1 MRLTGASASVR
12 ATRTFLATQGAAE
25 SCVRFHV
32 YGTSAIELR
41 VGVGVGDALV
51 FELDELHDGSIVS
64 IGLSVGEKGEYGLR
78 NKRELWRTQLALAKI
93 RKSARALLTLEPKD
107 PKRMF
112 EAPALLRRLQRY
124 GLVEDS
130 EMDLDSVLQMTTQRL
145 LERRLQTKVF
155 KQGLAKSIH
164 HARVLIKQRHIR
176 VGKQVVNV
184 PSFMVRLDSEKHVD
198 FAATSPYGQGR
209 PGRVARKRAAA
220 KAAAAGGGGDGG
232 EESD

>member
-1 MRLTGASASVR
+1 MVKIKYRRNNSKTYNPPRRAFEKERLD
-12 ATRTFLATQGAAE
+12 Q
-25 SCVRFHV
+25 
-32 YGTSAIELR
+32 ELKLC
-41 VGVGVGDALV
+41 G
-51 FELDELHDGSIVS
+51 
-64 IGLSVGEKGEYGLR
+64 KYGLR
-78 NKRELWRTQLALAKI
+78 CKREIWRVQFVLAKM
-93 RKSARALLTLEPKD
+93 RKAARELLTLDPKD
-107 PKRMF
+107 EKRLF
-112 EAPALLRRLQRY
+112 EGPALLRRMIRY
-124 GLVEDS
+124 GLLTE
-130 EMDLDSVLQMTTQRL
+130 EERELDYVLQLTTQKL

>member
-1 MRLTGASASVR
+1 MPKTS
-12 ATRTFLATQGAAE
+12 FLRNY
-25 SCVRFHV
+25 SK
-32 YGTSAIELR
+32 TSKTPRHPFEKERIDGELK
-41 VGVGVGDALV
+41 LV
-51 FELDELHDGSIVS
+51 
-64 IGLSVGEKGEYGLR
+64 GEYGLR

-176 VGKQVVNV
+176 VGKQVVNAL
-184 PSFMVRLDSEKHVD
+184 FHGATTREARRLRGDV
-198 FAATSPYGQGR
+198 ALR
-209 PGRVARKRAAA
+209 PGPAGPRRAQAGRGQEPRP
-220 KAAAAGGGGDGG
+220 AAAAAAARSRTRSYVGRVICNFIFRPLWTLAALTHA
-232 EESD
+232 SARVRA

>member
-1 MRLTGASASVR
+1 MPKTS
-12 ATRTFLATQGAAE
+12 FL
-25 SCVRFHV
+25 RN
-32 YGTSAIELR
+32 YRKTSKTPRRPFEKERIDGELK
-41 VGVGVGDALV
+41 LV
-51 FELDELHDGSIVS
+51 
-64 IGLSVGEKGEYGLR
+64 GEYGLR
-78 NKRELWRTQLALAKI
+78 CKRELWRTQLALAKL
-93 RKSARALLTLEPKD
+93 RKAARTLLTLDTKD
-107 PKRMF
+107 PARMF

-124 GLVEDS
+124 GL
-130 EMDLDSVLQMTTQRL
+130 LDETELELDAVLQMTTQRL

-184 PSFMVRLDSEKHVD
+184 PSFLVRLDSEKHID
-198 FAATSPYGQGR
+198 FAITSPYGQGR

-220 KAAAAGGGGDGG
+220 KAASGGGGDGG